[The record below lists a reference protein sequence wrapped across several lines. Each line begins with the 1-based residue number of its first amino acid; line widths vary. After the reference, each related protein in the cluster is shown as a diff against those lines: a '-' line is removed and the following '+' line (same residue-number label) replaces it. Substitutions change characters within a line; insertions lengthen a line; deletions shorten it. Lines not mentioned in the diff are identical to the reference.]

1 MLTIKQ
7 LKILEMLGR
16 GLYPSQIAKQKGVS
30 KQALS
35 SSVSKLLK
43 TGYVELQYRSSFKQF
58 TLTLKGIQALKSTST
73 SSYQTGLTSPL
84 SYRIHDLWITMD
96 LIEPID
102 NDTTKLIASKGIAY
116 KPLSLANH
124 TDSYFQVDSY
134 EARLNPRS
142 LQVHIPDLDGVP
154 LQTDLLAITLEA
166 YSRLDTFM
174 SKIEHML
181 DIKVKRMDK
190 NTFVARIS
198 SLHIALVNHKFAEE
212 VNERGEKLFVFVDGE
227 LRVKVDKSHGL
238 NEYEAVNKTYVIE
251 DAQKLGKLTY
261 AVITDK
267 FDYEKDQALLHT
279 TITLVDSLAHK
290 LDFYATNI
298 EAHAEAVRKL
308 TEVAEKASEA
318 LGRRRGR
325 RTVLT
330 EEHKAN
336 ILRLADT
343 GLNYYR
349 IAKELK
355 LNKGS
360 VYYFLAKKGLLNNTK
375 GSEATQLP
383 DDAD

>member
-336 ILRLADT
+336 IIRLADT

-349 IAKELK
+349 IAKELN

-360 VYYFLAKKGLLNNTK
+360 VYYFLAKKGRLNKQNK
-375 GSEATQLP
+375 K
-383 DDAD
+383 

>member
-1 MLTIKQ
+1 MLTAHQ
-7 LKILEMLGR
+7 FKILEMLGR
-16 GLYPSQIAKQKGVS
+16 GLYQSQIGKQMGVS
-30 KQALS
+30 KQYVA
-35 SSVSKLLK
+35 SVAARLLK
-43 TGYVELQYRSSFKQF
+43 AGYIEPMYRSSHKQF
-58 TLTLKGIQALKSTST
+58 KLTARGAEILKSTLP
-73 SSYQTGLTSPL
+73 SSSQAGLTSTT
-84 SYRIHDLWITMD
+84 SYRIHNLSVTMD

-102 NDTTKLIASKGIAY
+102 NDTTKLIASKGVAY

-124 TDSYFQVDSY
+124 TDSYFQINSY

-142 LQVHIPDLDGVP
+142 LQIHIPDLDGVP
-154 LQTDLLAITLEA
+154 LQADLLAVTLEA
-166 YSRLDTFM
+166 YARLDTFIA
-174 SKIEHML
+174 KTERTL
-181 DIKVKRMDK
+181 GIKVKRMDK

-212 VNERGEKLFVFVDGE
+212 VNERGEKLFVYADGE

-279 TITLVDSLAHK
+279 TIILVDNLAHK

-298 EAHAEAVRKL
+298 EAHAEAVKKL
-308 TEVAEKASEA
+308 TEVAEKASQA

-325 RTVLT
+325 KTVLT

-336 ILRLADT
+336 IIKLADT

-349 IAKELK
+349 IAKELN

-360 VYYFLAKKGLLNNTK
+360 VHYFLAKIGRLNK
-375 GSEATQLP
+375 QK
-383 DDAD
+383 

>member
-1 MLTIKQ
+1 M
-7 LKILEMLGR
+7 
-16 GLYPSQIAKQKGVS
+16 GVS
-30 KQALS
+30 KQYVA
-35 SSVSKLLK
+35 SVAARLLK
-43 TGYVELQYRSSFKQF
+43 AGYIEPMYRSSHKQF
-58 TLTLKGIQALKSTST
+58 KLTARGAEILKSTLP
-73 SSYQTGLTSPL
+73 SSSQAGLTSTT
-84 SYRIHDLWITMD
+84 SYRIHNLSVTMD

-102 NDTTKLIASKGIAY
+102 NDTTKLIASKGVAY

-124 TDSYFQVDSY
+124 TDSYFQINSY

-142 LQVHIPDLDGVP
+142 LQIHIPDLDGVP
-154 LQTDLLAITLEA
+154 LQADLLAVTLEA
-166 YSRLDTFM
+166 YARLDTFIA
-174 SKIEHML
+174 KTERTL
-181 DIKVKRMDK
+181 GIKVKRMDK

-212 VNERGEKLFVFVDGE
+212 VNERGEKLFVYADGE

-279 TITLVDSLAHK
+279 TIILVDNLAHK

-298 EAHAEAVRKL
+298 EAHAEAVKKL
-308 TEVAEKASEA
+308 TEVAEKASQA

-325 RTVLT
+325 KTVLT

-336 ILRLADT
+336 IIKLADT

-349 IAKELK
+349 IAKELN

-360 VYYFLAKKGLLNNTK
+360 VHYFLAKTGRLNNTK
-375 GSEATQLP
+375 GGGATQP
-383 DDAD
+383 PEGTN